1 MNKRE
6 LQVEITKIM
15 DRVFREKSL
24 SEFEKASLK
33 NEIADLRS
41 KMIAIQ
47 DVVVEITKMVVA
59 DEIEKISEESE
70 EKPVKKKAKVK
81 K

>member
-6 LQVEITKIM
+6 LQIEITKIM
-15 DRVFREKSL
+15 DRVVRDRKL

-41 KMIAIQ
+41 KMRAVLDI
-47 DVVVEITKMVVA
+47 ITTNEV
-59 DEIEKISEESE
+59 EKISEENE
-70 EKPVKKKAKVK
+70 EKPVKKKAKAK